1 MIVTGVQ
8 SVGAKGVSAVQVT
21 AADPKDLADRGR
33 AAAAGDRDTDFAG
46 RSASVQPVVFPR
58 SSVALDQRPVSL
70 RHQHAASRYR
80 EDGNPDPDSD
90 GESHTR

>member
-1 MIVTGVQ
+1 VIVTGVQ

-33 AAAAGDRDTDFAG
+33 AAAPERDDSLPS
-46 RSASVQPVVFPR
+46 RSDTTQPVVFPR
-58 SSVALDQRPVSL
+58 GAVALDHRPVQL

-80 EDGNPDPDSD
+80 KDGNPDPDSD
-90 GESHTR
+90 GESTSR